1 MSYDAFT
8 IAATMPVALTPEQT
22 QKRIKSIL
30 APEINE
36 LLIYMETGDRE
47 PLSNFM
53 EQLLIGALC
62 HLDGEDPED
71 DTFEQVERT
80 LSEYYEIC
88 NGPEPNSCRINF
100 AGNTESEDP
109 LGPTCPNLVEQ
120 FLLVRRGF
128 VLVSYVNLNS
138 AWGNWRFIP
147 YSKQGEVIQGR
158 RLHTTSRPKR
168 SATPQ
173 ARRSPF
179 VSIR

>member
-100 AGNTESEDP
+100 AGNTESEDASWTDVP
-109 LGPTCPNLVEQ
+109 ELLVEQ
-120 FLLVRRGF
+120 FLPLLDGDY

-138 AWGNWRFIP
+138 KRGGTGGSYL
-147 YSKQGEVIQGR
+147 YSKQGEVIKGTALADHYFKTKEQ
-158 RLHTTSRPKR
+158 
-168 SATPQ
+168 
-173 ARRSPF
+173 
-179 VSIR
+179 

>member
-30 APEINE
+30 APKINE

-53 EQLLIGALC
+53 EQLLNGALC

-71 DTFEQVERT
+71 DTFEQVERM
-80 LSEYYEIC
+80 LSEYYVITD
-88 NGPEPNSCRINF
+88 GFKPNSCFINL
-100 AGNTESEDP
+100 AGDTESEDTSFTDVP
-109 LGPTCPNLVEQ
+109 ELLIEQ
-120 FLLVRRGF
+120 FLPLLDKDF

-138 AWGNWRFIP
+138 KVGGTSGSYA
-147 YSKQGEVIQGR
+147 YSKQGDVFQGEA
-158 RLHTTSRPKR
+158 LADHFFKTQQK
-168 SATPQ
+168 
-173 ARRSPF
+173 
-179 VSIR
+179 